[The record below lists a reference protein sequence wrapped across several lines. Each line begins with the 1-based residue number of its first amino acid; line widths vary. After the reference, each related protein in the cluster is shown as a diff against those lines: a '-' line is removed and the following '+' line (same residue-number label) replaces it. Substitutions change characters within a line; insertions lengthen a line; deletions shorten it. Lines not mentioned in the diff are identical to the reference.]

1 MGVFVLDNSLSDLAS
16 EGISN
21 RNIDVISRN
30 REGFDQQSL
39 DQQASHHLA
48 LLQRG
53 LEVAVQRLKEFFGEH
68 HVRLDP
74 QVAAAGG
81 EAFHVL
87 HFHPRQLRQFVLLIR
102 DQAAEGDVIVVG
114 FLLALDHDGVDAA
127 VGILVSLG
135 GEIRQRVQAL
145 QHSCLGCV
153 EGRHR
158 TWSTTFSATENNQ
171 DP

>member
-1 MGVFVLDNSLSDLAS
+1 MP
-16 EGISN
+16 
-21 RNIDVISRN
+21 
-30 REGFDQQSL
+30 
-39 DQQASHHLA
+39 
-48 LLQRG
+48 LLQCG
-53 LEVAVQRLKEFFGEH
+53 LKVAVQGLEECLGKH

-74 QVAAAGG
+74 QVSATGG

-102 DQAAEGDVIVVG
+102 DQTAEGNVIVMSL
-114 FLLALDHDGVDAA
+114 LLALDHDGVDAA
-127 VGILVSLG
+127 VGILVSLS

-145 QHSCLGCV
+145 HHSCLGCV

-171 DP
+171 EP